1 MKYAELRK
9 ERAIT
14 RNAARDSG
22 IGIGLDP
29 NYEVLLIVND
39 SE

>member
-1 MKYAELRK
+1 MKYAELQK

-14 RNAARDSG
+14 SSAARDSG
-22 IGIGLDP
+22 IGIGSDQ
-29 NYEVLLIVND
+29 NYEVLLIVNG